1 MKFSIDS
8 IILWPKQEKFPYRR
22 LPFANEKM
30 NIITGASRTGK
41 SAIIPIIDYC
51 LCSSK
56 CQIPVDV
63 IRNSCE
69 WFGVLFNL
77 EDGQLLLCR
86 REPGTQVST
95 GEMYMTRN
103 DIVDIPQH
111 IEANITADAVKN
123 TLNELFSMSFLDM
136 DPEGVSFSA
145 RPSYRDFMAFLFQPQ
160 NIIANADVLFYKTDA
175 TEHRQRL
182 INIFPYVLGA
192 VTPEVLAARQE
203 LDHLKKKRDRLQRD
217 IDTIKDVSEMWK
229 QEVFGWLS
237 HAKELGLT
245 QYVPAENST
254 FEEQVDQLGLIV
266 NKSDKDISIQVE
278 QIQEFSV
285 ELAHLRN
292 EEQQISSQLFALQRR
307 QNEMSMLKSSMSKY
321 DHALQIQLQRLEIS
335 SWLRTVVDP
344 NKMPPLS
351 QSGDD
356 SPAEVLDKL
365 CSAIEAIEQS
375 SGSMKT
381 MPAAFERE
389 LASVET
395 EIIQKTERLKA
406 IQRIIQEKDNF
417 YVKFSDQKYT
427 RTAVSRFLGRLE
439 ASIETYKRLGKDEQL
454 ESQLSQI
461 NARIEKLSNKVN
473 ENELRKKQEA
483 ALRFISQKI
492 GEIIPHLDTEHPDD
506 PVDFIIKDLTVRIK
520 NKTGREDYLWE
531 IGSASNWLAYHV
543 ATILAFQYFFQ
554 NRATV
559 LVPNFMI
566 FDQPSQVY
574 FPQLGLRQDTKDDK
588 SLNIVSDE
596 DKLAVRKVF
605 EAMSKSLQ
613 SMEAKVQ
620 IIVAEHADEDVW
632 GGIEG
637 IHLVE
642 RWRDTDKKL
651 VPTEWIRE

>member
-8 IILWPKQEKFPYRR
+8 IILWPKRDEFSYRR
-22 LPFANEKM
+22 LPFADGKI

-51 LCSSK
+51 LCSNK

-103 DIVDIPQH
+103 DIIDIPQH
-111 IEANITADAVKN
+111 IEANTTADAAKN
-123 TLNELFSMSFLDM
+123 TLNELFSMSFLDI
-136 DPEGVSFSA
+136 DPAGISFSA

-203 LDHLKKKRDRLQRD
+203 LDRLKKKRDRLQRD

-245 QYVPAENST
+245 RYMPSENST
-254 FEEQVDQLGLIV
+254 FEEQVGQLGLIV
-266 NKSDKDISIQVE
+266 NKSDNDTLIQDA
-278 QIQEFSV
+278 QIQGFSE
-285 ELAHLRN
+285 ELSELRN
-292 EEQQISSQLFALQRR
+292 EEQQISSRLFALQRR
-307 QNEMSMLKSSMSKY
+307 QNEMSMLKNSMSKY

-335 SWLRTVVDP
+335 SWLRSMVDP
-344 NKMPPLS
+344 DKMPPLS
-351 QSGDD
+351 QSDDD

-365 CSAIEAIEQS
+365 CNAIEAIEQS
-375 SGSMKT
+375 SGNMKT
-381 MPAAFERE
+381 IPAAFERE

-395 EIIQKTERLKA
+395 EISREAEKLKA
-406 IQRIIQEKDNF
+406 IQRRIQEEDSL
-417 YVKFSDQKYT
+417 YVKSSDQKYT
-427 RTAVSRFLGRLE
+427 RSAVSRFLGRLE

-454 ESQLSQI
+454 ESQLSQV
-461 NARIEKLSNKVN
+461 NARIEELSDKVN

-483 ALRFISQKI
+483 ALRFISQKV
-492 GEIIPHLDTEHPDD
+492 GDIIPCLDTEHPDD
-506 PVDFIIKDLTVRIK
+506 PVDFIIKDLTIKIK

-543 ATILAFQYFFQ
+543 ATVLAFQCFFQ

-559 LVPNFMI
+559 SVPNFLI

-574 FPQLGLRQDTKDDK
+574 FPQRGLRQDAEDDK
-588 SLNIVSDE
+588 RLNIVSDE

-605 EAMSKSLQ
+605 EAMSKTLRDMGS
-613 SMEAKVQ
+613 KVQ

-632 GGIEG
+632 GEVEG
-637 IHLVE
+637 VHLVE
-642 RWRDTDKKL
+642 RWRDADQKL
-651 VPTEWIRE
+651 VPAEWISK

>member
-8 IILWPKQEKFPYRR
+8 IILWPKRDEFSYRR
-22 LPFANEKM
+22 LPFADGKI

-51 LCSSK
+51 LCSNK

-103 DIVDIPQH
+103 DIIDIPQH
-111 IEANITADAVKN
+111 IEANTTADAAKN
-123 TLNELFSMSFLDM
+123 TLNELFSMSFLDI
-136 DPEGVSFSA
+136 DPAGISFSA

-203 LDHLKKKRDRLQRD
+203 LDRLKKKRDRLQRD

-245 QYVPAENST
+245 RYMPSENST
-254 FEEQVDQLGLIV
+254 FEEQVGQLGLIV
-266 NKSDKDISIQVE
+266 NKSDNDTLIQDA
-278 QIQEFSV
+278 QIQGFSE
-285 ELAHLRN
+285 ELSELRN
-292 EEQQISSQLFALQRR
+292 EEQQISSRLFALQRR
-307 QNEMSMLKSSMSKY
+307 QNEMSMLKNSMSKY

-335 SWLRTVVDP
+335 SWLRSMVDP
-344 NKMPPLS
+344 DKMPPLS
-351 QSGDD
+351 QSDDD

-365 CSAIEAIEQS
+365 CNAIEAIEQS
-375 SGSMKT
+375 SGNMKT
-381 MPAAFERE
+381 IPAAFERE

-395 EIIQKTERLKA
+395 EISREAEKLKA
-406 IQRIIQEKDNF
+406 IQRRIQEEDSL
-417 YVKFSDQKYT
+417 YVKSSDQKYT
-427 RTAVSRFLGRLE
+427 RSAVSRFLGRLE

-454 ESQLSQI
+454 ESQLSQ
-461 NARIEKLSNKVN
+461 VN
-473 ENELRKKQEA
+473 
-483 ALRFISQKI
+483 
-492 GEIIPHLDTEHPDD
+492 DD
-506 PVDFIIKDLTVRIK
+506 PVDFIIKDLTIKIK

-543 ATILAFQYFFQ
+543 ATVLAFQCFFQ

-559 LVPNFMI
+559 SVPNFLI

-574 FPQLGLRQDTKDDK
+574 FPQRGLRQDAEDDK
-588 SLNIVSDE
+588 RLNIVSDE

-605 EAMSKSLQ
+605 EAMSKTLRDMGS
-613 SMEAKVQ
+613 KVQ

-632 GGIEG
+632 GEVEG
-637 IHLVE
+637 VHLVE
-642 RWRDTDKKL
+642 RWRDADQKL
-651 VPTEWIRE
+651 VPAEWISK

>member
-8 IILWPKQEKFPYRR
+8 IILWPKRDEFSYRR
-22 LPFANEKM
+22 LPFADGKI

-51 LCSSK
+51 LCSHK

-63 IRNSCE
+63 IRNACE

-95 GEMYMTRN
+95 GEMYMTQN
-103 DIVDIPQH
+103 DIIDIPQH

-123 TLNELFSMSFLDM
+123 ILNEMFSMSFLDI
-136 DPEGVSFSA
+136 DPEGGNFSA

-160 NIIANADVLFYKTDA
+160 NIITNADVLFYKTDA

-182 INIFPYVLGA
+182 INIFPYILGA
-192 VTPEVLAARQE
+192 VTPDVLAARQE
-203 LDHLKKKRDRLQRD
+203 LDRLKKKRDRLQRD
-217 IDTIKDVSEMWK
+217 INTIKDVSEMWK

-245 QYVPAENST
+245 RYTPSENST
-254 FEEQVDQLGLIV
+254 FEEQIDQLGLIV
-266 NKSDKDISIQVE
+266 NKSDNDTSIQDA
-278 QIQEFSV
+278 QIQGFSA
-285 ELAHLRN
+285 ELAELRN
-292 EEQQISSQLFALQRR
+292 EEQQISSRLFALQRR
-307 QNEMSMLKSSMSKY
+307 QNEMSMLKNSMSQY

-335 SWLRTVVDP
+335 SWLRSMVDP
-344 NKMPPLS
+344 DKMPPLG

-365 CSAIEAIEQS
+365 CNAIEAIEQS
-375 SGSMKT
+375 SGNMKT
-381 MPAAFERE
+381 IPAAFERE

-395 EIIQKTERLKA
+395 EISLEAEKLKA
-406 IQRIIQEKDNF
+406 IQRRIQEEDNL
-417 YVKFSDQKYT
+417 YVKSSNQKYT
-427 RTAVSRFLGRLE
+427 RSAVSRFLGRLE
-439 ASIETYKRLGKDEQL
+439 ASIETYRRLGKDEQL
-454 ESQLSQI
+454 EFQLSQI
-461 NARIEKLSNKVN
+461 NTRIEELSNKVN

-492 GEIIPHLDTEHPDD
+492 GDIIPYLDTEHPDD
-506 PVDFIIKDLTVRIK
+506 PVDFIIKDLTVRIR

-543 ATILAFQYFFQ
+543 ATVLSFQCFFQ

-559 LVPNFMI
+559 SVPNFVI

-574 FPQLGLRQDTKDDK
+574 FPQFGLRQDVEENNR
-588 SLNIVSDE
+588 LNIVSDE

-605 EAMSKSLQ
+605 EAMSKSLRDMG
-613 SMEAKVQ
+613 SKIQ
-620 IIVAEHADEDVW
+620 IIVMEHADEDVW
-632 GGIEG
+632 GEVEG
-637 IHLVE
+637 VHLVE
-642 RWRDTDKKL
+642 RWRNANQKL
-651 VPTEWIRE
+651 VPTEWISE